1 MQLDVNIPRSPLYR
15 LGIPPLSLAGIKQVP
30 EQAAMRLHYIRS
42 ADDHVD
48 AALTATFFG
57 VRAPPMGDA
66 LDLHVSG
73 SAAGAGSA
81 PLELQGG
88 ALTVG
93 PVRAT
98 LTGPVHLRSDGMSAN
113 LAWKTL
119 PIPCAQLLP
128 GGQRA
133 AMDLA
138 GQLGG
143 LGAGKGD
150 LTSLGLDVTALA
162 EAAGVAKV
170 EGNLSASG
178 TIAFD
183 SGDPTHTVLT
193 VVPKNSCGIALFAP
207 H

>member
-1 MQLDVNIPRSPLYR
+1 V
-15 LGIPPLSLAGIKQVP
+15 
-30 EQAAMRLHYIRS
+30 RLHYVRS

-48 AALTATFFG
+48 AALTAAFSG
-57 VRAPPMGDA
+57 VKAPPMGDA

-73 SAAGAGSA
+73 SVAGAGSA

-98 LTGPVHLRSDGMSAN
+98 LTGPVNLRPDSMSAT
-113 LAWKTL
+113 LSWKTL

-128 GGQRA
+128 RGQRA

-138 GQLGG
+138 AQLGD

-150 LTSLGLDVTALA
+150 MTSLGLDVTALA

-183 SGDPTHTVLT
+183 SGDPSHTVLT
-193 VVPKNSCGIALFAP
+193 VVPKNSCGIALFGP

>member
-1 MQLDVNIPRSPLYR
+1 
-15 LGIPPLSLAGIKQVP
+15 
-30 EQAAMRLHYIRS
+30 
-42 ADDHVD
+42 
-48 AALTATFFG
+48 
-57 VRAPPMGDA
+57 
-66 LDLHVSG
+66 
-73 SAAGAGSA
+73 
-81 PLELQGG
+81 
-88 ALTVG
+88 
-93 PVRAT
+93 
-98 LTGPVHLRSDGMSAN
+98 MSAN

-128 GGQRA
+128 GSQKA
-133 AMDLA
+133 AADLA
-138 GQLGG
+138 VQLGG

-170 EGNLSASG
+170 AGNLSASG

-193 VVPKNSCGIALFAP
+193 VVPKNSCGVALFAP